1 MTPRKNETMNLDPA
15 NEAIKVKAKSLQN
28 GSKGD
33 LGVMSEVLSV
43 TALTVLEIKE
53 KGWVT
58 PSMCAETQKRKRPRW
73 DWVAVYITTAVMFG
87 GFLYKLLS

>member
-1 MTPRKNETMNLDPA
+1 MHLDPA

-28 GSKGD
+28 GCKGD

-43 TALTVLEIKE
+43 VALTVLEIKE
-53 KGWVT
+53 NGVVT
-58 PSMCAETQKRKRPRW
+58 PAMCAATQKKKRPRW
-73 DWVAVYITTAVMFG
+73 DWVAVYITTAVMLG

>member
-1 MTPRKNETMNLDPA
+1 MKDLETMRLDPA
-15 NEAIKVKAKSLQN
+15 NTAIKAKAQSLQN
-28 GSKGD
+28 GCKGD

-43 TALTVLEIKE
+43 VALTVLDIKE
-53 KGWVT
+53 NGVVT
-58 PSMCAETQKRKRPRW
+58 PAMCAETQKRKRPRW